1 MPNYNT
7 QFSFAFLL
15 PNEEA
20 VSYALKLVTIADTLR
35 SQSGNDPT
43 AGEPHFPE
51 ELIDCV
57 DDWSFEA
64 TNYDS
69 ANAIW
74 IHSDSG
80 GEDAACHFVQHLLDK
95 FGVTEAITFEWAN
108 TCTKPC
114 LDAFGGG
121 AVVIT
126 ATDIKSMTTS
136 QWLYEQ
142 LHGPQ
147 LTQPHTD

>member
-7 QFSFAFLL
+7 EFSFALLL
-15 PNEEA
+15 PDQEA
-20 VSYALKLVTIADTLR
+20 VSYALKLVTIADNIR
-35 SQSGNDPT
+35 SQFGNHPT
-43 AGEPHFPE
+43 EDEPHLPE

-57 DDWSFEA
+57 DDWCFEA

-69 ANAIW
+69 GIGIW

-95 FGVTEAITFEWAN
+95 FGITETITFQWAS

-121 AVVIT
+121 AVLIT

-147 LTQPHTD
+147 ITHTD